1 MATVEENLMQIEQP
15 QPHSV
20 PWTARDVWLGVIAL
34 VLWLALSVVVS
45 VVVSLLSLDVDV
57 GLMISLAELLLL
69 VPIWWLTVRKYRVGW
84 RALGLRSFKG
94 RMVGLGCGLMIL
106 SSMFN
111 LFYSLFLAL
120 FGLRTQVD
128 LVPIFVELSSPWW
141 LLVGGVIVAPVA
153 EEVFF
158 RGFVFAGLRQRYG
171 WKKAAFISA
180 ALFAVI
186 HVTPTAMIPV
196 FILGCIFAYLYHHSN
211 SIWPAI
217 LMHVSTNA
225 LALGVAYGLAN
236 TGIPA

>member
-1 MATVEENLMQIEQP
+1 MQVEHSQP
-15 QPHSV
+15 GSV
-20 PWTARDVWLGVIAL
+20 PWTTRDVWLGVIAL
-34 VLWLALSVVVS
+34 VLWLVLSVVVS
-45 VVVSLLSLDVDV
+45 VVVGLLSLDVDV

-69 VPIWWLTVRKYRVGW
+69 VPVWWFTVRKYKVGW

-120 FGLRTQVD
+120 YGLRAQVD
-128 LVPIFVELSSPWW
+128 LVPIFAKLDSPWW
-141 LLVGGVIVAPVA
+141 FLAGGVIVAPVA
-153 EEVFF
+153 EEVFL
-158 RGFVFAGLRQRYG
+158 RGFVFAGLRQRYN
-171 WKKAAFISA
+171 WKKAALISS

-186 HVTPTAMIPV
+186 HVTPTAMIPI
-196 FILGCIFAYLYHHSN
+196 FIQGLIFAYLYHHSN

-225 LALGVAYGLAN
+225 LALGLAYVLAN

>member
-1 MATVEENLMQIEQP
+1 MQIEQS

-20 PWTARDVWLGVIAL
+20 PWTTRDVWAGFTVLA
-34 VLWLALSVVVS
+34 LWLIVSIVVS
-45 VVVSLLSLDVDV
+45 VWVSFLPLDLDV
-57 GLMISLAELLLL
+57 GLMVSLAELLLL
-69 VPIWWLTVRKYRVGW
+69 VPVWWLTVRKYKVGW
-84 RALGLRSFKG
+84 KALGLRSFKG

-106 SSMFN
+106 SFVFN

-120 FGLRTQVD
+120 FDLRMQVD
-128 LVPIFVELSSPWW
+128 LVPIFAELSSPWW
-141 LLVGGVIVAPVA
+141 LLAGGVIVAPVA

-158 RGFVFAGLRQRYG
+158 RGFVFAGLRQRYD
-171 WKKAAFISA
+171 WKKAAFISS

-186 HVTPTAMIPV
+186 HVAPTTMIPI
-196 FILGCIFAYLYHHSN
+196 FILGYIFAYLYHRSN

-225 LALGVAYGLAN
+225 LALGLAYVLAN

>member
-1 MATVEENLMQIEQP
+1 MQAEHSQP
-15 QPHSV
+15 GSV
-20 PWTARDVWLGVIAL
+20 PWTTRDVWLGVIAL
-34 VLWLALSVVVS
+34 ILWLITSLVASVVVG
-45 VVVSLLSLDVDV
+45 LLSLNVDV
-57 GLMISLAELLLL
+57 GFMVSLAEFLLL
-69 VPIWWLTVRKYRVGW
+69 VPVWWLTVRKYKAGW
-84 RALGLRSFKG
+84 KTLGLRSFRG

-120 FGLRTQVD
+120 FGLRMQVD
-128 LVPIFVELSSPWW
+128 LVPVFAELSSPWW

-171 WKKAAFISA
+171 WKKAGLISS

-186 HVTPTAMIPV
+186 HVMPTSMIPV
-196 FILGCIFAYLYHHSN
+196 FILGWIFAYLYHRSN

-225 LALGVAYGLAN
+225 LALGLAYVLAN
-236 TGIPA
+236 TSIPV

>member
-1 MATVEENLMQIEQP
+1 MQLEQA

-20 PWTARDVWLGVIAL
+20 PWTTRDVWLGLAAL
-34 VLWLALSVVVS
+34 VLWLVISVVAS
-45 VVVSLLSLDVDV
+45 VLVSLLSLDVDV

-69 VPIWWLTVRKYRVGW
+69 APVWWFTVRKYKVGW
-84 RALGLRSFKG
+84 RALGLRSFRG
-94 RMVGLGCGLMIL
+94 AMIGLGCGLMIL
-106 SSMFN
+106 SSVFN

-120 FGLRTQVD
+120 FGLRAQVD
-128 LVPIFVELSSPWW
+128 LAPIFAELSSPWW
-141 LLVGGVIVAPVA
+141 LLAGGVIVAPVA

-158 RGFVFAGLRQRYG
+158 RGFVFAGLRQRYN
-171 WKKAAFISA
+171 WKKAALISS

-186 HVTPTAMIPV
+186 HVTPTAMIPI
-196 FILGCIFAYLYHHSN
+196 FILGCIFAYLYHRSN

-225 LALGVAYGLAN
+225 LAIGLAYVLAN